1 MQPRRLQSNLNCKVW
16 MSFCPAHRIT
26 ASDPFQLL
34 KWLSGSMAVK
44 PAQTR
49 QVTDVQLFH
58 SLRRLTAWR
67 FCTLGILDSL
77 LYPLKKH
84 RLLAIYFNNS
94 AARAKGMP
102 VFFITMVLSCA
113 SSTHPT
119 LLNTSFHN
127 PHLSFLCYFP
137 QGDNTESCMKCHKV
151 RVMSI
156 IMLWEGL
163 FANRH

>member
-1 MQPRRLQSNLNCKVW
+1 MDHNSEVKANCLYVQPCFLQSNLYSEAQT
-16 MSFCPAHRIT
+16 SFCPAHRIT

-113 SSTHPT
+113 SFMRSVF
-119 LLNTSFHN
+119 LSTSFSTLIYLFFAIFH
-127 PHLSFLCYFP
+127 
-137 QGDNTESCMKCHKV
+137 
-151 RVMSI
+151 RVSTQSH
-156 IMLWEGL
+156 
-163 FANRH
+163 A